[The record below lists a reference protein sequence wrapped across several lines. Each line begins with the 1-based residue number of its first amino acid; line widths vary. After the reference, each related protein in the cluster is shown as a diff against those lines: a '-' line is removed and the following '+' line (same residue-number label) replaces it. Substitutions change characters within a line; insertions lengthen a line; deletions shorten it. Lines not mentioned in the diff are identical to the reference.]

1 MQQRRRRKRDNNMY
15 RGVSPLRRTDLR
27 YPVEMSKVPLPQPVL
42 DPERRSK
49 VEIDQSHGLWG
60 FFREDKKLL
69 STPEEASQFGRP
81 WVVEELRHKSWE
93 DLHSLWWACCKE
105 RNILATQSYERERL
119 KTGYGAAELADR
131 DEAVKRT
138 QRAIKHALTERWY
151 AWEEARKIA
160 VDDEEVDMNAEP
172 GERAYSPVYHRDS
185 VFEVDELDDKKVAK
199 SA

>member
-1 MQQRRRRKRDNNMY
+1 
-15 RGVSPLRRTDLR
+15 
-27 YPVEMSKVPLPQPVL
+27 MSKVPLPQPVL
-42 DPERRSK
+42 DPKRRSQ
-49 VEIDQSHGLWG
+49 VEIDESHGLWG

-93 DLHSLWWACCKE
+93 DLHSLWWTCCKE

-119 KTGYGAAELADR
+119 KTGYGAAELTER
-131 DEAVKRT
+131 DEAVRRT

-160 VDDEEVDMNAEP
+160 VDDREVDMNAEP
-172 GERAYSPVYHRDS
+172 GERAYSPIYLRDS
-185 VFEVDELDDKKVAK
+185 VFEDDDPDDKKMAK
-199 SA
+199 AA